1 MRNFPRTDG
10 GRPVG
15 ASQQPAGR
23 CRCCESAENTF
34 ARDSNTQKHE
44 RTMQSALSGGGVGSP
59 QWVINVIARCV
70 RRAGSTAAAARIFIN
85 APVCAVHADCTS
97 TRRVSRLHT
106 WIMLPL
112 CTRVHDQQRMCVTL
126 RWLLLDLCASANA
139 NSEKMRA
146 LMMLFASGSQRAS
159 RENLDFCVFFSTKMI
174 KKLFGLGQLRR
185 IV

>member
-15 ASQQPAGR
+15 ASQQPATSR
-23 CRCCESAENTF
+23 SLSCESAENTF

-44 RTMQSALSGGGVGSP
+44 RTMQSALSGSSNGGVGGSP

-70 RRAGSTAAAARIFIN
+70 RRAASTAAARIFIN

-126 RWLLLDLCASANA
+126 RWLLLDLCASAN
-139 NSEKMRA
+139 SEKNMRA
-146 LMMLFASGSQRAS
+146 LMLFASGSQRAS
-159 RENLDFCVFFSTKMI
+159 REPRLLHFHTD
-174 KKLFGLGQLRR
+174 
-185 IV
+185 